1 MKLNLLTK
9 YVILYIAITVVS
21 FVAVSVVCYRIDY
34 QSVYDEQ
41 ADILYRQAAS
51 IAKEY
56 SSEFGTPENMR
67 DDNRELKTVARINDT
82 RIMFIDTSGNVYLD
96 TGFLGTANEEGIY
109 YTIENFN
116 FDSLN
121 TSDSIYGNFFN
132 YFKEDHLSAVAPIAG
147 EFSLKGFA
155 IVHMP
160 ASVLNDRVYTT
171 FETNYFT
178 LLIVLWLNITFIIVH
193 FIYVHRPIKDISKAI
208 TEYGKGNLSYRV
220 KAHHQDEIGRLAAS
234 LDYMASEL
242 NESEQFQQKF
252 LSNISHDFRSPLT
265 SIKGYL
271 EAIADGTVPPEMI
284 NKYINIILFETDRL
298 TKLTSNILTLNELD
312 PKAVRLEQTNFDINP
327 IIRHTIESFE
337 GTCKKKR
344 IQFKLTLS
352 GENAYVYAD
361 KSKIQQVIYN
371 LVDNAIKFSNENS
384 VIYITLKEKGEKL
397 YVSVKDTG
405 CGIPKDS
412 IDKVWDRFYK
422 SDSSRGRDKKGS
434 GLGLSITKEII
445 QAHSETIDVISTEGV
460 GTEFIFSLTL
470 GKNV

>member
-1 MKLNLLTK
+1 MKINLLTK
-9 YVILYIAITVVS
+9 YIILYIAIALVS
-21 FVAVSVVCYRIDY
+21 FFAVTVVCYRIDY
-34 QSVYDEQ
+34 QNVYDEQ

-56 SSEFGTPENMR
+56 TTEFGTPENMR
-67 DDNRELKTVARINDT
+67 DDIRELRTVARINDT
-82 RIMFIDTSGNVYLD
+82 RIMFIDTSGNVYMD
-96 TGFLGTANEEGIY
+96 TDYMGTANEEGIY
-109 YTIENFN
+109 YTIDNFN
-116 FDSLN
+116 YDSLN
-121 TSDSIYGNFFN
+121 TSDSIYGKFFN
-132 YFKEDHLSAVAPIAG
+132 YFSENHLSAVAPIAG

-160 ASVLNDRVYTT
+160 ASVLNNRVYTT
-171 FETNYFT
+171 FETNYYS
-178 LLIVLWLNITFIIVH
+178 LMIVFWLNISFIIVH

-208 TEYGKGNLSYRV
+208 TEYGKGNLAYRV

-312 PKAVRLEQTNFDINP
+312 PKTVRLEQTNFDINP
-327 IIRHTIESFE
+327 IIKHTIESFE

-344 IQFKLTLS
+344 IQFQLTFS
-352 GENAYVYAD
+352 GESAYVYAD
-361 KSKIQQVIYN
+361 KGKIQQVIYN
-371 LVDNAIKFSNENS
+371 LIDNAIKFSNENS
-384 VIYITLKEKGEKL
+384 FVSVILREKGEKL
-397 YVSVKDTG
+397 YVSVKDSG

-412 IDKVWDRFYK
+412 LDKIWDRFYK
-422 SDSSRGRDKKGS
+422 TDSSRGRDKKGS